1 MTLRNTLVVG
11 LANERFGN
19 AIADELQH
27 LTGGTNALTIGAT
40 NVLVGVTGS
49 SLGFLGATPVV
60 RQQCTT
66 NSVTALHA
74 CLVNLG
80 LVNSTIGA

>member
-11 LANERFGN
+11 LANEQHGN
-19 AIADELQH
+19 ALADELQH

-40 NVLVGVTGS
+40 NVRVGVTGG
-49 SLGFLGATPVV
+49 SLGVLGAAPVV

-66 NSVTALHA
+66 NTVTALHA
-74 CLVNLG
+74 CLANFG
-80 LVNSTIGA
+80 LVSSTIG